1 VRTGEADELLR
12 MLGEPMVRRTCLTH
26 VEHLPARPGRT
37 GIFPSWADPRLVDH
51 LRSQGIEAPW
61 THQQEA
67 AQLAHDGHHVVISTA
82 TASGKSLAYLL
93 PSLSAIGAREQDPS
107 ARRATALYIAP
118 TKALAADQLTSV
130 HDLADG
136 AGIRDVRPAVYD
148 GDTPTEQRR
157 WIRRHGTFVLTNPDM
172 LHFGILPGH
181 EQWASF
187 LRALRYVVIDECH
200 SYRGVFGSHVA
211 MVVRRLRRV
220 AAAYRATP
228 TFVLASATTANP
240 ELTASRLIGQDV
252 EAVTEDGSP
261 RAAVT
266 FGLWEPG
273 TRATVDGRRPVGAD
287 GASATAADGAAAAS
301 DGAAA
306 AADEDGT
313 GGHRSEEPL
322 RRSATSEA
330 GALLADLVARN
341 VQTLVFARSRR
352 GAELVASSARRLVT
366 QQAESTSSAVL
377 ADRSKRIA
385 AYRGGYLAQER
396 RALEDA
402 LRSGELTALASTN
415 ALELGID
422 VSGLDAVLIAGW
434 PGTRASLWQQ
444 AGRAGRTGGDALAVF
459 IAREDPLDTYVVRH
473 PEAVFGQAVEASV
486 LDPSNPYVMTPHLCA
501 AASELPLRPG
511 EEEMFGPHAL
521 ELLTELAERGV
532 LRRRPTG
539 WYWTMTESAHDLT
552 DLRGSGGEPV
562 RIVESASGTL
572 LGTVDAASAHT
583 QVHDGAVYLHQG
595 RTFVVDHL
603 DVEQAVAFAHRE
615 DPLHSTHPQ
624 TTSTIRIRQTDRE
637 EELAGGLRLCFG
649 TVDVTDQV
657 TGYQVRDVYTQAVL
671 GQHPLDLPARTL
683 TTKAVWWVLPHPLT
697 DDAGIADDDLPG
709 ALHAAEHASIS
720 MLPLLA
726 NLRPLGHRR
735 GLLRPARGHR
745 ATDDL
750 RLRRCRRRRR
760 IRRTRCPGRRRLG
773 PCDQG
778 HGRAVPLRGR
788 LPGLRGLPEVR
799 QRQRAAV
806 EVRGA
811 ARARTARRGPV
822 LTRLPGPGG
831 AAAAGPC
838 RCRCRVDACT
848 CHIGAPVSGPSC
860 SGPGAGPARAVP
872 SRAGSLP
879 SVVRARTTT
888 SWPSRTQK
896 TTEASLREAASAA
909 IAHGSPV
916 PAARASAPAS
926 AARSAAVSAR
936 AWASSIAPAS
946 VSTARI
952 AVIAPRYA
960 STLAGAEP
968 VSSPGPAGP
977 ARPVMARP
985 RRPRSGVAPAVPG
998 PVRPAARTSRRAGR
1012 TARPGDGSPAPA
1024 PNRPRCRSRP

>member
-1 VRTGEADELLR
+1 VRTGRADELLR
-12 MLGEPMVRRTCLTH
+12 TLGEPMVRRTCLTH

-37 GIFPSWADPRLVDH
+37 GQFPAWTDPRLVEH
-51 LRSQGIEAPW
+51 LRSQGITAPW
-61 THQQEA
+61 THQQHA
-67 AQLAHDGHHVVISTA
+67 AQLAHDGRHVVISTA

-93 PSLSAIGAREQDPS
+93 PALSAIGAREQDPS
-107 ARRATALYIAP
+107 APRGTALYIAP

-130 HDLADG
+130 KDLADG
-136 AGIRDVRPAVYD
+136 AGLRDVRPAVYD
-148 GDTPTEQRR
+148 GDTPSEQRR

-211 MVVRRLRRV
+211 MVMRRLRRV
-220 AAAYRATP
+220 ASAYRAEP

-252 EAVTEDGSP
+252 RAVTEDGSP

-273 TRATVDGRRPVGAD
+273 TRATVDGRSDAAAGSAAGSGRGDRSHGRAD
-287 GASATAADGAAAAS
+287 GADSSVSRTDAPAEHGS
-301 DGAAA
+301 
-306 AADEDGT
+306 
-313 GGHRSEEPL
+313 RSEEPL

-330 GALLADLVARN
+330 GALLADLVARD

-352 GAELVASSARRLVT
+352 GAELVASSARRLVD

-486 LDPSNPYVMTPHLCA
+486 FDPSNPYVMTPHLCA
-501 AASELPLRPG
+501 AASELPIRPG
-511 EEEMFGPHAL
+511 EEELFGPQAL
-521 ELLTELAERGV
+521 DLLTELAERGV
-532 LRRRPTG
+532 LRSRPTG

-562 RIVESASGTL
+562 RIVESGSGAL

-595 RTFVVDHL
+595 RTFVIDHL

-637 EELAGGLRLCFG
+637 QELDGGVRLCFG

-697 DDAGIADDDLPG
+697 DDAGISDDDLPG

-726 NLRPLGHRR
+726 TCDRWDIGGVSSAQHEDTGQPTIFVYDGAAGGAGFAERGARDAGAWAGSTLDMVDQCPCEAGCPACVVSPKCGNGNEPLSKAGAMRVL
-735 GLLRPARGHR
+735 GLLG
-745 ATDDL
+745 TD
-750 RLRRCRRRRR
+750 
-760 IRRTRCPGRRRLG
+760 
-773 PCDQG
+773 
-778 HGRAVPLRGR
+778 
-788 LPGLRGLPEVR
+788 
-799 QRQRAAV
+799 
-806 EVRGA
+806 
-811 ARARTARRGPV
+811 
-822 LTRLPGPGG
+822 
-831 AAAAGPC
+831 
-838 RCRCRVDACT
+838 
-848 CHIGAPVSGPSC
+848 PS
-860 SGPGAGPARAVP
+860 
-872 SRAGSLP
+872 
-879 SVVRARTTT
+879 
-888 SWPSRTQK
+888 
-896 TTEASLREAASAA
+896 
-909 IAHGSPV
+909 
-916 PAARASAPAS
+916 
-926 AARSAAVSAR
+926 
-936 AWASSIAPAS
+936 
-946 VSTARI
+946 
-952 AVIAPRYA
+952 
-960 STLAGAEP
+960 
-968 VSSPGPAGP
+968 
-977 ARPVMARP
+977 
-985 RRPRSGVAPAVPG
+985 
-998 PVRPAARTSRRAGR
+998 
-1012 TARPGDGSPAPA
+1012 
-1024 PNRPRCRSRP
+1024 